1 MKYKERETTIFGIP
15 LGELAMRQFI
25 GLAMAMMTVTIAVPM
40 MTTINPSTAVAQAAP
55 TPDSRIKD
63 ALEKL
68 GLKYEV
74 TKSGNYK
81 VVFRVSDNRT
91 QVITIVSRT
100 EKVEGLE
107 IREIVSPAYAT
118 KGDINAT
125 IANQLLKDSYRKKL
139 GAWTILQADGD
150 SLALFTS
157 KIDANQSPADL
168 KTSLLLTVYAADE
181 MEKSLT
187 QEDKF

>member
-1 MKYKERETTIFGIP
+1 
-15 LGELAMRQFI
+15 MRQFI
-25 GLAMAMMTVTIAVPM
+25 GLAMTMMTVTIAAPVMATMDPG
-40 MTTINPSTAVAQAAP
+40 TNGPSAVLAQATP

-74 TKSGNYK
+74 TKSGNFK
-81 VVFRVSDNRT
+81 VIFRVSDNRT
-91 QVITIVSRT
+91 QVVTIVSKT

-107 IREIVSPAYAT
+107 IREIISPAYAT
-118 KGDINAT
+118 KGEISGT
-125 IANQLLKDSYRKKL
+125 ISNQLLKDSYRKKL
-139 GAWTILQADGD
+139 GAWTILQSDND
-150 SLALFTS
+150 SLALFTA
-157 KIDANQSPADL
+157 KVDANQTAADL

-187 QEDKF
+187 KDDKF

>member
-1 MKYKERETTIFGIP
+1 
-15 LGELAMRQFI
+15 MRQFI

-40 MTTINPSTAVAQAAP
+40 LGTIAPSAIAAEAEP
-55 TPDSRIKD
+55 QPDSRIKD
-63 ALEKL
+63 ALDKL

-81 VVFRVSDNRT
+81 VIFSVQNGRT
-91 QVITIVSRT
+91 QVVTIVSKT

-107 IREIVSPAYAT
+107 IREIISPAYVT
-118 KGDINAT
+118 KGDVNAM
-125 IANQLLKDSYRKKL
+125 ISNQLLKDSFRRKL
-139 GAWTILQADGD
+139 GAWSILRTD
-150 SLALFTS
+150 SESFAFFTARV
-157 KIDANQSPADL
+157 DANQAAADL

>member
-1 MKYKERETTIFGIP
+1 
-15 LGELAMRQFI
+15 MRQFI
-25 GLAMAMMTVTIAVPM
+25 GLAMAMMTVTIALPM
-40 MTTINPSTAVAQAAP
+40 MTTISPSAATAQAAP

-63 ALEKL
+63 ALDKL

-81 VVFRVSDNRT
+81 VIFKVSDSRT
-91 QVITIVSRT
+91 QVVTIVSKT

-118 KGDINAT
+118 KGEISAT
-125 IANQLLKDSYRKKL
+125 ISNQLLKDSYRKKL
-139 GAWTILQADGD
+139 GAWNLLQADGD
-150 SLALFTS
+150 SLALFTA
-157 KIDANQSPADL
+157 KVDANQSPADL

-181 MEKSLT
+181 MEKSLS